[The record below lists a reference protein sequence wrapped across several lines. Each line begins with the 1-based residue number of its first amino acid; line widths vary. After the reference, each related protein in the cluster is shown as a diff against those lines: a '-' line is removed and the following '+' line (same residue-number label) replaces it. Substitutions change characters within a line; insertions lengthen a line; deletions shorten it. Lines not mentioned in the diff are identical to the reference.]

1 MSSHREAPAIS
12 KDPVADN
19 TDTYAFVSPDDP
31 GTVTIIS
38 NYLPLEAPFGGP
50 NFFEFGDD
58 VLYEI
63 HIDNDADGRPDIT
76 YQFEFTTQVANPDTF
91 LYNTGPITAIDSPNW
106 NRRQFYSVTRVD
118 RRRERVLAT
127 GLACPPC
134 NIGPSSTPNYAALA
148 SQAVHGIPGGHTVF
162 AGQRLEGFY
171 VDLGAIFDL
180 GDLRPLQNLHL
191 ASMVPPA
198 AGVNATN
205 DFGVHAIAL
214 KIPISQL
221 TKDGSTPTNPMSQKA
236 VIGVWAAARRR
247 RAVVREPGFAFEAG
261 PWVQVSRLGNPL
273 FNEVIVPMGDKDRW
287 NALPASEDKQFLK
300 YVQHPEL
307 AGLLPVLYPGVFP
320 NLAGSR
326 LKAARADLVA
336 ILLTGLPAG
345 IVPGFQNFT
354 GSTLADQL
362 RLNVAI
368 PPTPSAKVNALGLVA
383 GDVAGFPN
391 GRRVFDDV
399 VTIELRA
406 IAGLTYPLVNPSY
419 TPDAGGQRDHR
430 RADGRQHQL
439 PVAVPVS
446 RDTGERLRDEAA
458 GGMRGVTAMTAAT
471 NGHLHEHP
479 AEDLGSQHAASASV
493 ALDIGEGRGALV
505 IYPSERYRGTEI
517 EISRVDGDGRR
528 VHTGVHERSTRA
540 GSKLT
545 AIFGSLETGDY
556 VVWAD
561 ETTARTTIRVADGA
575 VTELF
580 LI

>member
-76 YQFEFTTQVANPDTF
+76 YQFEFNTQVANPDTF
-91 LYNTGPITAIDSPNW
+91 LYNTGPITSINSPTW
-106 NRRQFYSVTRVD
+106 NRRQFYSVTRLD
-118 RRRERVLAT
+118 RRGARVLGT
-127 GLACPPC
+127 DLACPPC
-134 NIGPSSTPNYAALA
+134 NIGPSSTPNYATLA
-148 SQAVHGIPGGHTVF
+148 SQAIHGIPGGHTVF

-191 ASMVPPA
+191 ASMVPA
-198 AGVNATN
+198 APGVNATN

-236 VIGVWAAARRR
+236 VIGVWAAAKRR

-273 FNEVIVPMGDKDRW
+273 FNEVIVPMGEKDRW

-307 AGLLPVLYPGVFP
+307 AGLLPVLYQGVFP
-320 NLAGSR
+320 NLAA
-326 LKAARADLVA
+326 LTAQKTARADLVA

-345 IVPGFQNFT
+345 IVAGFQNFT
-354 GSTLADQL
+354 GSTFADQL

-368 PPTPSAKVNALGLVA
+368 PPTPSAKVNPLGLVA
-383 GDVAGFPN
+383 GDAAGFPN

-399 VTIELRA
+399 VTVELRA
-406 IAGLTYPLVNPSY
+406 IAGLTYPLVNPHY
-419 TPDAGGQRDHR
+419 TPDA
-430 RADGRQHQL
+430 AVNAITDGLTAASTSYLSQFPYL
-439 PVAVPVS
+439 GTPVS
-446 RDTGERLRDEAA
+446 GFQTKPLAA
-458 GGMRGVTAMTAAT
+458 
-471 NGHLHEHP
+471 
-479 AEDLGSQHAASASV
+479 
-493 ALDIGEGRGALV
+493 
-505 IYPSERYRGTEI
+505 
-517 EISRVDGDGRR
+517 
-528 VHTGVHERSTRA
+528 
-540 GSKLT
+540 
-545 AIFGSLETGDY
+545 
-556 VVWAD
+556 
-561 ETTARTTIRVADGA
+561 
-575 VTELF
+575 
-580 LI
+580 

>member
-76 YQFEFTTQVANPDTF
+76 YQFEFTTEVRNPDTF

-118 RRRERVLAT
+118 RWRQRVLAT
-127 GLACPPC
+127 QLACPPC
-134 NIGPSSTPNYAALA
+134 NIGPSSTPNYEALA
-148 SQAVHGIPGGHTVF
+148 SQAVHGIAGGHTVF

-198 AGVNATN
+198 PGVN
-205 DFGVHAIAL
+205 DSHGFGVHSIAL

-221 TKDGSTPTNPMSQKA
+221 TKDGSVPTDVMSQKA
-236 VIGVWAAARRR
+236 VVGVWAAAKRR

-273 FNEVIVPMGDKDRW
+273 FNEVIVAMGDKDRW
-287 NALPASEDKQFLK
+287 NAVPASEDKLFLQ

-307 AGLLPVLYPGVFP
+307 AGLLPVLYPGAFP
-320 NLAGSR
+320 NLAG

-354 GSTLADQL
+354 GNTYADQL

-368 PPTPSAKVNALGLVA
+368 PPTPAGKVNPLGLVA
-383 GDVAGFPN
+383 GDPAGFPN

-399 VTIELRA
+399 VTVELRA

-419 TPDAGGQRDHR
+419 TPDA
-430 RADGRQHQL
+430 AVNAITDGL
-439 PVAVPVS
+439 
-446 RDTGERLRDEAA
+446 T
-458 GGMRGVTAMTAAT
+458 
-471 NGHLHEHP
+471 
-479 AEDLGSQHAASASV
+479 SASTSY
-493 ALDIGEGRGALV
+493 LSQFPYL
-505 IYPSERYRGTEI
+505 GTPQ
-517 EISRVDGDGRR
+517 SGF
-528 VHTGVHERSTRA
+528 A
-540 GSKLT
+540 
-545 AIFGSLETGDY
+545 
-556 VVWAD
+556 
-561 ETTARTTIRVADGA
+561 TTPLAA
-575 VTELF
+575 
-580 LI
+580 

>member
-63 HIDNDADGRPDIT
+63 HIDNDADGQPDIT
-76 YQFEFTTQVANPDTF
+76 YQFEFNTEVRNPNTF

-118 RRRERVLAT
+118 WSRQRVLASQ
-127 GLACPPC
+127 LACPPC
-134 NIGPSSTPNYAALA
+134 NIGPSSTPTYNALA
-148 SQAVHGIPGGHTVF
+148 AQAVHSLPGGHTVF

-198 AGVNATN
+198 AGVDATHG
-205 DFGVHAIAL
+205 FGVHSIAL

-236 VIGVWAAARRR
+236 VIGVWAAAKRR
-247 RAVVREPGFAFEAG
+247 RAVIREPGFAFEAG

-273 FNEVIVPMGDKDRW
+273 FNEVIVPMGEKDRW
-287 NALPASEDKQFLK
+287 NALPASEDKLFLK
-300 YVQHPEL
+300 NVQHPEL
-307 AGLLPVLYPGVFP
+307 AGLLPVLYPGAFP
-320 NLAGSR
+320 KLAA
-326 LKAARADLVA
+326 LTAARADLVA

-354 GSTLADQL
+354 GTTYADQL

-368 PPTPSAKVNALGLVA
+368 PPTPSAKADPLGVVH
-383 GDVAGFPN
+383 GDLAGFPT

-419 TPDAGGQRDHR
+419 TPDA
-430 RADGRQHQL
+430 AVNAITDGL
-439 PVAVPVS
+439 
-446 RDTGERLRDEAA
+446 
-458 GGMRGVTAMTAAT
+458 TAAST
-471 NGHLHEHP
+471 TYLSQFP
-479 AEDLGSQHAASASV
+479 YLGTPQSGFATTPLAA
-493 ALDIGEGRGALV
+493 
-505 IYPSERYRGTEI
+505 
-517 EISRVDGDGRR
+517 
-528 VHTGVHERSTRA
+528 
-540 GSKLT
+540 
-545 AIFGSLETGDY
+545 
-556 VVWAD
+556 
-561 ETTARTTIRVADGA
+561 
-575 VTELF
+575 
-580 LI
+580 